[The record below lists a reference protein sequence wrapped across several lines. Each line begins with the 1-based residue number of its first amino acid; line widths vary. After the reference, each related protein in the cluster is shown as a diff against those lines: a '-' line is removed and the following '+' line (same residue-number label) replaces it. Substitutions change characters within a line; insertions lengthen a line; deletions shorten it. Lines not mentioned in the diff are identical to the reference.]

1 MLGYL
6 RSHSDKTK
14 SLEDNTLGTG
24 TGRKHGLL
32 GLPQRSSTH
41 RATWNTPTIAPPC
54 AFHQKSGLP
63 PGLLL
68 SKTTTWPAP
77 DPAASHAPSPSQ
89 TEHSPTGRGAASP
102 WRLEEDP

>member
-1 MLGYL
+1 MIHSKSVQDLKDPGSWGCL
-6 RSHSDKTK
+6 RWSIA
-14 SLEDNTLGTG
+14 
-24 TGRKHGLL
+24 
-32 GLPQRSSTH
+32 H
-41 RATWNTPTIAPPC
+41 RATWKTPIIAPLW

-77 DPAASHAPSPSQ
+77 DPAASHAPSPSH

-102 WRLEEDP
+102 WRLEEEP